1 MPTGYG
7 YPILPPTEDPIFL
20 PLRTLKASFKT
31 LKANIFLRGISTYT
45 SIRRITKDEDM
56 TS

>member
-1 MPTGYG
+1 MLKAMFQT
-7 YPILPPTEDPIFL
+7 LKASFKTLKASFK
-20 PLRTLKASFKT
+20 TLKASFKT